1 MNMDKNLMFEIDK
14 KTSIR
19 LNDTNKLNIL
29 PMYISCHLYFGTSIV
44 LY

>member
-1 MNMDKNLMFEIDK
+1 MNMDTNLMFEIDK
-14 KTSIR
+14 KMSIR
-19 LNDTNKLNIL
+19 LNDIDKLNNL